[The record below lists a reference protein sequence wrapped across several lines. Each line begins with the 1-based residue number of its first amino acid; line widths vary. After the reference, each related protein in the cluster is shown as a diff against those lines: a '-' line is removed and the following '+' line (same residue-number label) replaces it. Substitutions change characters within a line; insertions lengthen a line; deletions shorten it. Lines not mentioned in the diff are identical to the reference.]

1 MGDFGA
7 YNDTLVTAIQNGKCE
22 KWKREVYAP
31 TPTMFSES
39 EALSRFSELASIGV
53 SFFRAESTINGGLM
67 TPVRAPLLPTGPLA
81 KMISKLSSG
90 GPMSADQGSST
101 RCSGSFS
108 ASSWTQFY
116 VLVRRNFYRLKRDK
130 VSETFFAISCTFYGT
145 FLNKLHHIFTVSWAI
160 FQI

>member
-39 EALSRFSELASIGV
+39 EALSRFLELV
-53 SFFRAESTINGGLM
+53 CNFFHTESTINGGLT

-130 VSETFFAISCTFYGT
+130 VSETFFAISYISYVF
-145 FLNKLHHIFTVSWAI
+145 
-160 FQI
+160 